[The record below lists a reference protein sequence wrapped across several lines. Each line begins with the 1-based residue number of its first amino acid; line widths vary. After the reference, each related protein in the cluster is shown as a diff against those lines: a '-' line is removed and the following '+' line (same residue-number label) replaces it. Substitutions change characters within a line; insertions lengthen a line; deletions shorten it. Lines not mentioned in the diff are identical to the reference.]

1 LARVVCILSGG
12 IDSSSTVAILK
23 QRGYEIYAL
32 TYDYGQRAKRE
43 IEAAGAVA
51 RWAGTKEHRIID
63 ISFMKSLYGGSNV
76 LTDTAEPLPSQ
87 FDPSLIVPFRNGVL
101 LSIAAAYASAIGAD
115 VVAYGAHKTDQP
127 YPDCTPEFLDLFE
140 KAVNSGLGGYDTL
153 TFWSPAKDGMTK
165 AQLVRRGYEL
175 GVPIFATWSC
185 YGSGEKQCGKCES
198 CINRK
203 KALDAAGIRDM
214 TEYEQPQT
222 DAKWNF

>member
-1 LARVVCILSGG
+1 MARVVCILSGG

-43 IEAAGAVA
+43 IMAARTVA
-51 RWAGTKEHRIID
+51 KWAGVKEHRIID

-76 LTDTAEPLPSQ
+76 LTDTADPLPSQ

-115 VVAYGAHKTDQP
+115 VVAYGAHKTDLP

-153 TFWSPAKDGMTK
+153 TFWSPAKEGMAK
-165 AQLVRRGYEL
+165 PQLIKRGHEL

-185 YGSGEKQCGKCES
+185 YGSGAKQCGKCES

-203 KALDAAGIRDM
+203 KALETAGIKDM
-214 TEYEQPQT
+214 TEYDQP
-222 DAKWNF
+222 